1 MEACLEYL
9 SLMAEY
15 RALHDEYHLRAEE
28 LSKVKLWEK
37 RDAII
42 AWQELGKQVNAT
54 FRAGTDH
61 TAAHGCS
68 TSIGTK
74 SGYNA
79 GRKPGFGLH
88 AFHGLAFQR

>member
-28 LSKVKLWEK
+28 LPKVKFWGK

-61 TAAHGCS
+61 TAAAAAQPQSEPNRGTTPGESLVSDSMLS
-68 TSIGTK
+68 TD
-74 SGYNA
+74 
-79 GRKPGFGLH
+79 
-88 AFHGLAFQR
+88 